1 LILSNSFSA
10 RLCNLSTFTEKIFTS
25 ILSSCYR
32 FHSILSNSYR
42 FTQWELPKPITLSLL
57 NFNHVNAVNRTQY
70 LT

>member
-42 FTQWELPKPITLSLL
+42 LTQREVPIPVTLSLL
-57 NFNHVNAVNRTQY
+57 KIF
-70 LT
+70 